1 MAEERVQR
9 RLAAIRATGVVGYSR
24 LMEEE
29 CRQWALASS
38 IAVLSFTNFSGDPG
52 QYFSDGITED
62 IITELSRF
70 RQSFM
75 IARNSSSKFRRPTV
89 DLADDRRGLGAV
101 RIAAQLLDVRSA

>member
-1 MAEERVQR
+1 VG
-9 RLAAIRATGVVGYSR
+9 LGITIAA
-24 LMEEE
+24 
-29 CRQWALASS
+29 
-38 IAVLSFTNFSGDPG
+38 LSFTHFGGDRE

-89 DLADDRRGLGAV
+89 NLADDRRGLGAV
-101 RIAAQLLDVRSA
+101 RIAAQLLEVRSA

>member
-38 IAVLSFTNFSGDPG
+38 IAVLSFTNFSGDG
-52 QYFSDGITED
+52 NTSATA
-62 IITELSRF
+62 SRKTSS
-70 RQSFM
+70 QSY
-75 IARNSSSKFRRPTV
+75 
-89 DLADDRRGLGAV
+89 RGSG
-101 RIAAQLLDVRSA
+101 SHS

>member
-38 IAVLSFTNFSGDPG
+38 IAVLSFTNFSGRPRAILQRRHHGRHHHRAIAVPAVIHDSAKLVIKIS
-52 QYFSDGITED
+52 QADGR
-62 IITELSRF
+62 SR
-70 RQSFM
+70 
-75 IARNSSSKFRRPTV
+75 
-89 DLADDRRGLGAV
+89 G
-101 RIAAQLLDVRSA
+101 